1 MGQQRVTEG
10 TAAEKTVIERPF
22 VERSANEIKVVEG
35 TVNKK
40 L

>member
-1 MGQQRVTEG
+1 MGQQKVTEG
-10 TAAEKTVIERPF
+10 TVAEKTVIDGQF